1 MNIKLY
7 IWILPYQK
15 GKHMEKNNNDFRRIF
30 RIIFFAVL
38 LFWISNNIPIILGIL
53 GKLFDILFPFIVG
66 GSLAFIINIPMAAI
80 EKRMLKPKRNK
91 KNGKEKQPN
100 KKLARFFAMIF
111 SIIFIIAILLA
122 IFKLIVPELINV
134 VKLLIEKLPYLA
146 EKAQTFIQTNTEAG
160 NLIQDIF
167 SKLQSTEISF
177 EEEVLKF
184 VSNILNSSISLVGS
198 VVGFITNLVISII
211 FAGYILMSKEK
222 LCNQFNKLFKAY
234 FSTKWY
240 QRISKFLRISKR
252 TFSTFITVQVFEA
265 TLLGILC
272 IIGMLIFK
280 IPYAIT
286 VGVFTGVTA
295 LVPVVGAFLGIFV
308 GALLILAVE
317 PLKVIPFIVLVLI
330 IQQIEGNLI
339 YPKVVGDAIGLPG
352 IWVLAAVSIGGSLLG
367 ILGMLI
373 GVPVVSVIY
382 TLLKEDVNSRIG
394 N

>member
-1 MNIKLY
+1 MDIT
-7 IWILPYQK
+7 YQK
-15 GKHMEKNNNDFRRIF
+15 GKIMEKNNSDFRRIF
-30 RIIFFAVL
+30 KIVFCAVL
-38 LFWISNNIPIILGIL
+38 LFWISNNLSLIAGIF
-53 GKLFDILFPFIVG
+53 GKTFDILLPFIIG
-66 GSLAFIINIPMAAI
+66 GCIAFIINIPMAAI
-80 EKRMLKPKRNK
+80 EKKMLRPRKSK
-91 KNGKEKQPN
+91 KNGTEKQPN
-100 KKLARFFAMIF
+100 KKLARFFAMLF

-134 VKLLIEKLPYLA
+134 VQLLIEKIPYLA
-146 EKAQTFIQTNTEAG
+146 EKAQIFIQNNTEAS
-160 NLIQDIF
+160 NLIQEIF
-167 SKLQSTEISF
+167 TKLQETELSF

-222 LCNQFNKLFKAY
+222 LGNQFDKLFKAY
-234 FSTKWY
+234 LNTKWY

-252 TFSTFITVQVFEA
+252 TFSTFITVQAFEA

-272 IIGMLIFK
+272 IIGMLIFN

-286 VGVFTGVTA
+286 VGVFIGVTA

-317 PLKVIPFIVLVLI
+317 PLKVLPFIVLVLVL
-330 IQQIEGNLI
+330 QQIEGNLI

-352 IWVLAAVSIGGSLLG
+352 IWVLAAVSIGGSLAG

-373 GVPVVSVIY
+373 GVPVASVIY
-382 TLLKEDVNSRIG
+382 TLVKEDVNSKIS

>member
-1 MNIKLY
+1 MDIT
-7 IWILPYQK
+7 YQK
-15 GKHMEKNNNDFRRIF
+15 GKFMEKNNSDFRRIF
-30 RIIFFAVL
+30 KIIFLAVL
-38 LFWISNNIPIILGIL
+38 LFWISNNVMLLLGIL
-53 GKLFDILFPFIVG
+53 GKILDILFPFIVG
-66 GSLAFIINIPMAAI
+66 GCIAFIINIPMAAI
-80 EKRMLKPKRNK
+80 EKRMLKPKKNK
-91 KNGKEKQPN
+91 KTGKEKQPN

-122 IFKLIVPELINV
+122 IFKLVVPELINV
-134 VKLLIEKLPYLA
+134 VQLLIEKVPYLA
-146 EKAQTFIQTNTEAG
+146 EKAQTFIQNNTEAG
-160 NLIQDIF
+160 NLIQDILD
-167 SKLQSTEISF
+167 KLQSTEISF

-198 VVGFITNLVISII
+198 VIGFITNLVISII

-222 LCNQFNKLFKAY
+222 LSNQFTRLFKAY
-234 FSTKWY
+234 LSTKWY

-252 TFSTFITVQVFEA
+252 TFSTFITVQAFEA

-272 IIGMLIFK
+272 TIGMLIFN

-352 IWVLAAVSIGGSLLG
+352 IWVLAAVSIGGSLAG

-373 GVPVVSVIY
+373 GVPVASVIY
-382 TLLKEDVNSRIG
+382 ALVKEDVNSRIG
-394 N
+394 S